1 MRYDE
6 FLAKVRERGEY
17 ADQAEADRTARA
29 VLDLLSRRLV
39 DGERTDLAAQLP
51 AELQDAVLTAGPQE
65 AFGVEGFLRRLAEQL
80 SATEQTAQW
89 DASAVLST
97 LAEAVSG
104 GELNQILT
112 QLPAGYAPLFGKPD
126 LS

>member
-6 FLAKVRERGEY
+6 FLAKVREHGEY
-17 ADQAEADRTARA
+17 ADQAEAERAARA
-29 VLDLLSRRLV
+29 VLGLLGQRLV
-39 DGERTDLAAQLP
+39 DGERKDLAAQLP
-51 AELQDAVLTAGPQE
+51 GELQSAVLTADPTE
-65 AFGVEGFLRRLAEQL
+65 AFGVEEFLRRLAQQL

-89 DASAVLST
+89 DASAVLTT

-112 QLPAGYAPLFGKPD
+112 QLPAGYAPLFGKAD
-126 LS
+126 LA